1 MPYRRHGF
9 TYSPPCQKN
18 STNAGLKAWLYRVAR
33 NTALNHVRDEI
44 RHQTIQVE
52 RADELAPA
60 DDSSRFSDDDAE
72 EVHHALDQLNLS
84 DREALALYFLEELSV
99 REIADVLGVPA
110 GTVKSRLYFA
120 RKRLRQ
126 IMEKRHD

>member
-1 MPYRRHGF
+1 MQPAHLLGQMRHR
-9 TYSPPCQKN
+9 PVDDQ
-18 STNAGLKAWLYRVAR
+18 AG
-33 NTALNHVRDEI
+33 RDLVD
-44 RHQTIQVE
+44 R
-52 RADELAPA
+52 RADAGRAEILVELAPA